1 MRNVWLSNSD
11 EHIRSEERRR
21 STKFFPSNVWSFL
34 IKKIKYV
41 GSSYRRIQ
49 YYSTVHKQI
58 QEYDQNWKRSPP
70 RNDTGNQE
78 DHPGGRK
85 CRRPNEA
92 TDSFWVENIR
102 RGRNETRNHG
112 EKKGQRRGRDAGT
125 GRPHLAGFA
134 ETAADAELLPPLA
147 AGCACHEP
155 PRDERA
161 ERQARPVLYSG
172 CTALR
177 AGARVVISCP
187 SPGCGRAG
195 REVQKAP
202 ALQYNRLSAAAGEAS
217 GGRAEG
223 EFFFIIMG

>member
-92 TDSFWVENIR
+92 TDSFWMENIR

-134 ETAADAELLPPLA
+134 ETAADAELPPPLPLLAVLATSPRETRGRNGRPGQFYIA
-147 AGCACHEP
+147 A
-155 PRDERA
+155 
-161 ERQARPVLYSG
+161 
-172 CTALR
+172 ALR

-202 ALQYNRLSAAAGEAS
+202 ALQPAVQPGGV
-217 GGRAEG
+217 GGRAPASGWANEG
-223 EFFFIIMG
+223 GR

>member
-1 MRNVWLSNSD
+1 MASLRRIPKFPTNKRPVRMRNVWLSNSD

-112 EKKGQRRGRDAGT
+112 EKRGNAEGGT
-125 GRPHLAGFA
+125 L
-134 ETAADAELLPPLA
+134 
-147 AGCACHEP
+147 
-155 PRDERA
+155 
-161 ERQARPVLYSG
+161 
-172 CTALR
+172 
-177 AGARVVISCP
+177 
-187 SPGCGRAG
+187 G
-195 REVQKAP
+195 REGLTWLALPKQQRTPSSPHPYRCWLCLPRAP
-202 ALQYNRLSAAAGEAS
+202 ARREGGTAGPAS
-217 GGRAEG
+217 
-223 EFFFIIMG
+223 FI